1 LFSPPSDH
9 DFAGNALTGL
19 AVLPRAPMA
28 TTPETQTSPRQR
40 DIAML
45 ARPLRILIYL
55 LIVLA
60 IVELYRQASTLVLQ
74 LTNIG
79 LIFMFAA
86 VVAVLVT
93 PLVDRIKTLP
103 GLRGHR
109 GAAVLVLY
117 GAILILIGGAAAL
130 LAPTVVADASK
141 LGQQVPALTD
151 AAQHVLDKVQSS
163 LRAFGINLSYTIP
176 RGGASLGGDI
186 SPASLTRIGGLVSPL
201 VNVLLV
207 IVVSIYLTSQ
217 GRELVATARK
227 LFPAQERLF
236 DFTMLAVGAAVAA
249 YVRSQLLMSLL
260 MGLYTG
266 ITLTLLGVH
275 YAAALGVAVFFL
287 EMLPLVGAPIGFLL
301 AIAVA
306 ATQSFQLAIEA
317 TVISLIGHAIEAYI
331 LGPRISGKVTRIHPL
346 AAMGALLI
354 GAELGGILGALL
366 AIPVAVIGNIFLGAM
381 YVSSRGRD
389 GLQIADTPGP
399 VGVSDLPSLAD
410 QIAVN
415 AEDVPDEI
423 GADLMTKP
431 PRRNRRAAPTP
442 EISGS

>member
-1 LFSPPSDH
+1 
-9 DFAGNALTGL
+9 
-19 AVLPRAPMA
+19 MA
-28 TTPETQTSPRQR
+28 TPDETPTLARRR
-40 DIAML
+40 DIAAL
-45 ARPLRILIYL
+45 ARPLRIFIYL

-86 VVAVLVT
+86 VIAMLVT
-93 PLVDRIKTLP
+93 PVVDRIKVLP
-103 GLRGHR
+103 VLRGHR
-109 GAAVLVLY
+109 GAAVLGLY
-117 GAILILIGGAAAL
+117 GAILIVIGGAAAL
-130 LAPTVVADASK
+130 LAPTVIADASK
-141 LGQQVPALTD
+141 LGQRFAAIED
-151 AAQHVLDKVQSS
+151 AAQHLLENVQSS
-163 LRAFGINLSYTIP
+163 LRAFGINLDYKIP

-227 LFPAQERLF
+227 LFPAQERIF

-249 YVRSQLLMSLL
+249 YVRAQLLMSLL

-266 ITLTLLGVH
+266 ITLSLLGVH

-306 ATQSFQLAIEA
+306 ATQSLGLAIEA
-317 TVISLIGHAIEAYI
+317 TAVSLVGHAIEAYI

-354 GAELGGILGALL
+354 GAELGGILGSLL
-366 AIPVAVIGNIFLGAM
+366 AIPVAVIGNIFLGAL
-381 YVSSRGRD
+381 YVSSQGRD
-389 GLQIADTPGP
+389 GLLIADTPGP
-399 VGVSDLPSLAD
+399 VGVGDLPSLAD

-415 AEDVPDEI
+415 AEDVPTEI
-423 GADLMTKP
+423 GADSMAKP
-431 PRRNRRAAPTP
+431 PRRTRR
-442 EISGS
+442 EVR

>member
-1 LFSPPSDH
+1 
-9 DFAGNALTGL
+9 
-19 AVLPRAPMA
+19 MA
-28 TTPETQTSPRQR
+28 TNPEAQTSIRQR
-40 DIAML
+40 DIAKL
-45 ARPLRILIYL
+45 ARPLRFLIYL

-60 IVELYRQASTLVLQ
+60 IVELYHQASTLVLQ

-86 VVAVLVT
+86 VVAMLVT
-93 PLVDRIKTLP
+93 PVVDRIQGLP
-103 GLRGHR
+103 VIRGHR
-109 GAAVLVLY
+109 GAAVLLLY
-117 GAILILIGGAAAL
+117 GAIVVVIGGAAAL
-130 LAPTVVADASK
+130 LAPTVVGDASK
-141 LGQQVPALTD
+141 LGQQVPAIED
-151 AAQHVLDKVQSS
+151 AAQRVLDQVQSS
-163 LRAFGINLSYTIP
+163 LRAFGINLAYKIP
-176 RGGASLGGDI
+176 RGGTSLGGDI

-207 IVVSIYLTSQ
+207 IVISIYLTSQ

-227 LFPAQERLF
+227 LFPAQERIF

-249 YVRSQLLMSLL
+249 YVRAQLLMSLL

-287 EMLPLVGAPIGFLL
+287 EMLPLVGAPIGFVL

-306 ATQSFQLAIEA
+306 ATQSLQLAIEA
-317 TVISLIGHAIEAYI
+317 TAISLVGHAIEAYI

-354 GAELGGILGALL
+354 GAELAGILGALL
-366 AIPVAVIGNIFLGAM
+366 AIPVAVIGNIFLGAL
-381 YVSSRGRD
+381 YVSSQGRD
-389 GLQIADTPGP
+389 GLLIADTPGP

-415 AEDVPDEI
+415 AEDVPTEI
-423 GADLMTKP
+423 GADLMAKP
-431 PRRNRRAAPTP
+431 PRRKRRAVRTP
-442 EISGS
+442 PISET

>member
-1 LFSPPSDH
+1 
-9 DFAGNALTGL
+9 
-19 AVLPRAPMA
+19 
-28 TTPETQTSPRQR
+28 
-40 DIAML
+40 ML
-45 ARPLRILIYL
+45 VRPLRILIYL

-86 VVAVLVT
+86 VVAILVT
-93 PLVDRIKTLP
+93 PIVDRIQGLP
-103 GLRGHR
+103 VLRGHR

-117 GAILILIGGAAAL
+117 GAIVIVVGGAVAL

-141 LGQQVPALTD
+141 LGQQVPAIED
-151 AAQHVLDKVQSS
+151 AAQHLLDKVQSS
-163 LRAFGINLSYTIP
+163 LTAFGLNLGYRIP

-186 SPASLTRIGGLVSPL
+186 SPASLTTIGGLVSPL
-201 VNVLLV
+201 VNILLV

-227 LFPAQERLF
+227 LFPAQERIF

-249 YVRSQLLMSLL
+249 YVRAQLLMSLI

-266 ITLTLLGVH
+266 ITLSLLGVH
-275 YAAALGVAVFFL
+275 YAAALGVAVFLL
-287 EMLPLVGAPIGFLL
+287 ELLPLVGAPIGFLL

-306 ATQSFQLAIEA
+306 ATQSLGLAIEA
-317 TVISLIGHAIEAYI
+317 TAVSLVGHAIEAYI

-354 GAELGGILGALL
+354 GAELGGILGSLL
-366 AIPVAVIGNIFLGAM
+366 AIPVAVIGNIFLGAL
-381 YVSSRGRD
+381 YVSSQGRD
-389 GLQIADTPGP
+389 GLLIADTPGP
-399 VGVSDLPSLAD
+399 VGVGDLPSLAD
-410 QIAVN
+410 QISVN
-415 AEDVPDEI
+415 TEDVPPEL
-423 GADLMTKP
+423 GADLMAKAP
-431 PRRNRRAAPTP
+431 KRKPRRAPAA
-442 EISGS
+442 E

>member
-1 LFSPPSDH
+1 
-9 DFAGNALTGL
+9 
-19 AVLPRAPMA
+19 MA
-28 TTPETQTSPRQR
+28 TTSETAAAVRQR
-40 DIAML
+40 DITAL
-45 ARPLRILIYL
+45 ARPLRWLIYL

-60 IVELYRQASTLVLQ
+60 IVELYRQASVLVLQ

-86 VVAVLVT
+86 AVAMLVT
-93 PLVDRIKTLP
+93 PIVDWIQRLP
-103 GLRGHR
+103 IFRGHR

-117 GAILILIGGAAAL
+117 GAILIVVGGSAAL
-130 LAPTVVADASK
+130 LAPTVITDASK
-141 LGQQVPALTD
+141 LGQQVPAILD
-151 AAQHVLDKVQSS
+151 GAQHVLDRVQSS

-176 RGGASLGGDI
+176 RGGASIGGDI
-186 SPASLTRIGGLVSPL
+186 SPASLTQIGGLLSPL
-201 VNVLLV
+201 VNILLV
-207 IVVSIYLTSQ
+207 IVISVYLTSQ
-217 GRELVATARK
+217 GRQLVATARK
-227 LFPAQERLF
+227 LFPAQERIF

-249 YVRSQLLMSLL
+249 YVRAQLLMSLL

-306 ATQSFQLAIEA
+306 ATQSLQLGIEA
-317 TVISLIGHAIEAYI
+317 TAASLVGHAIEAYI

-366 AIPVAVIGNIFLGAM
+366 AIPVAVIGNIFLGAL
-381 YVSSRGRD
+381 YVSSQGRD
-389 GLQIADTPGP
+389 GLLIADTPGP
-399 VGVSDLPSLAD
+399 VGVGDLPSLAD
-410 QIAVN
+410 QISVN
-415 AEDVPDEI
+415 AEDVPSEI
-423 GADLMTKP
+423 GADLMAK
-431 PRRNRRAAPTP
+431 PRRRPRRPLP
-442 EISGS
+442 SP

>member
-1 LFSPPSDH
+1 
-9 DFAGNALTGL
+9 
-19 AVLPRAPMA
+19 MA
-28 TTPETQTSPRQR
+28 RLE
-40 DIAML
+40 
-45 ARPLRILIYL
+45 RPLRILVYL
-55 LIVLA
+55 LIALA

-74 LTNIG
+74 LTNIA

-86 VVAVLVT
+86 VIAMLVT
-93 PLVDRIKTLP
+93 PIVDRVQGVP
-103 GLRGHR
+103 VLRGRR
-109 GAAVLVLY
+109 GFAVLVLY
-117 GAILILIGGAAAL
+117 GAILILVGGAAAL
-130 LAPTVVADASK
+130 LTPTVVADASK
-141 LGQQVPALTD
+141 LGQQVPAIEE
-151 AAQHVLDKVQSS
+151 AAQHALDSAEAS
-163 LRAFGINLSYTIP
+163 LRAFGINLSYRIP

-186 SPASLTRIGGLVSPL
+186 SSASLTSIGGIVSPV
-201 VNVLLV
+201 VNTLLV

-227 LFPAQERLF
+227 LFPAQERVF

-249 YVRSQLLMSLL
+249 YVRAQLLMSLL

-266 ITLTLLGVH
+266 ITLSLLGVH

-306 ATQSFQLAIEA
+306 ATQSLPLAIEA
-317 TVISLIGHAIEAYI
+317 TVVSLVGHAIEAYI

-366 AIPVAVIGNIFLGAM
+366 AIPIAVIGNIFLGAI
-381 YVSSRGRD
+381 YVSSQGRD

-410 QIAVN
+410 QISVN
-415 AEDVPDEI
+415 AKDVPAEI
-423 GADLMTKP
+423 GADLLIKKAP
-431 PRRNRRAAPTP
+431 ARRRPRPAP
-442 EISGS
+442 

>member
-1 LFSPPSDH
+1 
-9 DFAGNALTGL
+9 
-19 AVLPRAPMA
+19 
-28 TTPETQTSPRQR
+28 
-40 DIAML
+40 ML

-86 VVAVLVT
+86 VVAMLVT
-93 PLVDRIKTLP
+93 PIVDRIQGLP
-103 GLRGHR
+103 VLRGHR

-117 GAILILIGGAAAL
+117 GAIVIIIGGAAAL

-141 LGQQVPALTD
+141 LGQQVPAIED
-151 AAQHVLDKVQSS
+151 AAQHVLDNVESS
-163 LRAFGINLSYTIP
+163 LRAFGINLGYKIP
-176 RGGASLGGDI
+176 RGGASLGGEI

-227 LFPAQERLF
+227 LFPAQERIF

-249 YVRSQLLMSLL
+249 YVRAQLLMSLL

-306 ATQSFQLAIEA
+306 ATQSLQLAIEA
-317 TVISLIGHAIEAYI
+317 TAISLAGHAIEAYV

-354 GAELGGILGALL
+354 GAELAGILGALL
-366 AIPVAVIGNIFLGAM
+366 AIPVAVIGNIFLGAL
-381 YVSSRGRD
+381 YVSSQGRD
-389 GLQIADTPGP
+389 GLLIADTPGP

-415 AEDVPDEI
+415 AEDVPAEI
-423 GADLMTKP
+423 GADLMAKP
-431 PRRNRRAAPTP
+431 PRRKRRAVPTP
-442 EISGS
+442 PISGS

>member
-1 LFSPPSDH
+1 
-9 DFAGNALTGL
+9 
-19 AVLPRAPMA
+19 MA
-28 TTPETQTSPRQR
+28 RLE
-40 DIAML
+40 
-45 ARPLRILIYL
+45 RPLRILIYL
-55 LIVLA
+55 LIALA

-74 LTNIG
+74 LTNIA

-86 VVAVLVT
+86 VIAMLVT
-93 PLVDRIKTLP
+93 PIVDRVQGIP
-103 GLRGHR
+103 VLRGRR
-109 GAAVLVLY
+109 GFAVLVLY
-117 GAILILIGGAAAL
+117 GAILILVGGAAAL
-130 LAPTVVADASK
+130 LTPTVVADASK
-141 LGQQVPALTD
+141 LGQQVPAIEE
-151 AAQHVLDKVQSS
+151 AAQHALDSAEAS
-163 LRAFGINLSYTIP
+163 LRAFGINLSYRIP

-186 SPASLTRIGGLVSPL
+186 SSASLTSIGGIVSPV
-201 VNVLLV
+201 VNTLLV

-227 LFPAQERLF
+227 LFPAQERVF

-249 YVRSQLLMSLL
+249 YVRAQLLMSLL

-266 ITLTLLGVH
+266 ITLSLLGVH

-306 ATQSFQLAIEA
+306 ATQSLPLAIAA
-317 TVISLIGHAIEAYI
+317 TVVSLVGHAIEAYI

-366 AIPVAVIGNIFLGAM
+366 AIPVAVIGNIFLGAV
-381 YVSSRGRD
+381 YVSSQGRD

-410 QIAVN
+410 QISVN
-415 AEDVPDEI
+415 SEDVSAEI
-423 GADLMTKP
+423 GADLLIKRTSVRRRR
-431 PRRNRRAAPTP
+431 PRPAP
-442 EISGS
+442 

>member
-1 LFSPPSDH
+1 MLPAPDH
-9 DFAGNALTGL
+9 L
-19 AVLPRAPMA
+19 ASEATSQMA
-28 TTPETQTSPRQR
+28 TTSPTSTRQR
-40 DIAML
+40 DIAAL

-86 VVAVLVT
+86 VVAMLVT
-93 PLVDRIKTLP
+93 PIVDRIQGMP
-103 GLRGHR
+103 VLRGHR

-117 GAILILIGGAAAL
+117 GAIVIVIGGAAAL

-141 LGQQVPALTD
+141 LGQQVPAIEG
-151 AAQHVLDKVQSS
+151 AAQRVLDQVQSS
-163 LRAFGINLSYTIP
+163 LRAFGINLSYKIP
-176 RGGASLGGDI
+176 RGGASIGGDI
-186 SPASLTRIGGLVSPL
+186 SPASLTTIGGLVSPF

-236 DFTMLAVGAAVAA
+236 DFTALAVGAAVAA
-249 YVRSQLLMSLL
+249 YVRAQLLMSLL

-266 ITLTLLGVH
+266 ITLSLLGVH

-287 EMLPLVGAPIGFLL
+287 EMLPLVGAPIGFVL

-306 ATQSFQLAIEA
+306 ATQSVQLAIEA
-317 TVISLIGHAIEAYI
+317 TAISLVGHAIEAYI

-354 GAELGGILGALL
+354 GAELGGILGSLL
-366 AIPVAVIGNIFLGAM
+366 AIPVAVIGNIFLGAL
-381 YVSSRGRD
+381 YVSSQGRD
-389 GLQIADTPGP
+389 GLLIADTPGP
-399 VGVSDLPSLAD
+399 IGVSDLPSLAD
-410 QIAVN
+410 QISVN
-415 AEDVPDEI
+415 AEDAAPEM
-423 GADLMTKP
+423 GADLMA
-431 PRRNRRAAPTP
+431 PRQRRKRHVAPTP

>member
-1 LFSPPSDH
+1 
-9 DFAGNALTGL
+9 
-19 AVLPRAPMA
+19 MA
-28 TTPETQTSPRQR
+28 STSPAASRQR
-40 DIAML
+40 DIAIL

-86 VVAVLVT
+86 IVAMLVT
-93 PLVDRIKTLP
+93 PIVDRIQGLP
-103 GLRGHR
+103 VLRGHR

-117 GAILILIGGAAAL
+117 GAIVIVIGGAAAL
-130 LAPTVVADASK
+130 LAPTVIADASK
-141 LGQQVPALTD
+141 LGQQVPAIED
-151 AAQHVLDKVQSS
+151 AAQRALDSAQSS
-163 LRAFGINLSYTIP
+163 LRAFGLNLGYRIP
-176 RGGASLGGDI
+176 RGGASIGGDI
-186 SPASLTRIGGLVSPL
+186 SPASLTTIGGLVSPL

-217 GRELVATARK
+217 GRELVGTARK
-227 LFPAQERLF
+227 LFPAQERIF
-236 DFTMLAVGAAVAA
+236 DFTMLAVGAAVAS
-249 YVRSQLLMSLL
+249 YVRAQLLMSLL

-287 EMLPLVGAPIGFLL
+287 EILPLVGAPIGFLL

-306 ATQSFQLAIEA
+306 ATQSLQLGIEA

-354 GAELGGILGALL
+354 GAELGGILGSLL
-366 AIPVAVIGNIFLGAM
+366 AIPVAVIGNIFLGAL
-381 YVSSRGRD
+381 YVSSHGRD
-389 GLQIADTPGP
+389 GLMIADTPGP

-415 AEDVPDEI
+415 TEDEPAEI
-423 GADLMTKP
+423 GADLMVKEP
-431 PRRNRRAAPTP
+431 PPSPRGRPAT
-442 EISGS
+442 S

>member
-1 LFSPPSDH
+1 
-9 DFAGNALTGL
+9 
-19 AVLPRAPMA
+19 MA
-28 TTPETQTSPRQR
+28 TTSETPTASRQR

-45 ARPLRILIYL
+45 ARPLRLLIYL
-55 LIVLA
+55 LIALA

-74 LTNIG
+74 VTNIV

-86 VVAVLVT
+86 VVAMLVT
-93 PLVDRIKTLP
+93 PIVDRIQGLP
-103 GLRGHR
+103 LLRGHR
-109 GAAVLVLY
+109 GVAVLVLY
-117 GAILILIGGAAAL
+117 GAIVIVVGGAAAL
-130 LAPTVVADASK
+130 LAPTVIADASK
-141 LGQQVPALTD
+141 LGQQVPAIED
-151 AAQHVLDKVQSS
+151 AAQHLLDQAQSS

-176 RGGASLGGDI
+176 RGGAALGGDI
-186 SPASLTRIGGLVSPL
+186 SPASLTTIGGLVSPV

-227 LFPAQERLF
+227 LFPAQERIF
-236 DFTMLAVGAAVAA
+236 DFTMLAVGAAVTA
-249 YVRSQLLMSLL
+249 YVRAQLLMSLL

-306 ATQSFQLAIEA
+306 ATQSLQLGIEA
-317 TVISLIGHAIEAYI
+317 TVISLVGHAIEAYV
-331 LGPRISGKVTRIHPL
+331 LGPRISGKVARIHPL

-354 GAELGGILGALL
+354 GAELAGILGSLL
-366 AIPVAVIGNIFLGAM
+366 AIPVAVIGNIFLGVL
-381 YVSSRGRD
+381 YVSSQGRD
-389 GLQIADTPGP
+389 GLLIANTPGP
-399 VGVSDLPSLAD
+399 VGVGDLPSLAD

-415 AEDVPDEI
+415 AEDVPAEI
-423 GADLMTKP
+423 GADLMAKP
-431 PRRNRRAAPTP
+431 QRRKRRAVPTRRTA
-442 EISGS
+442 

>member
-1 LFSPPSDH
+1 MAAASDSPAS
-9 DFAGNALTGL
+9 
-19 AVLPRAPMA
+19 
-28 TTPETQTSPRQR
+28 SRQR
-40 DIAML
+40 DIAVL

-55 LIVLA
+55 LIALA

-74 LTNIG
+74 LTNIA

-86 VVAVLVT
+86 IVAILVT
-93 PLVDRIKTLP
+93 PIVDRIQTWRF
-103 GLRGHR
+103 LRGHR

-117 GAILILIGGAAAL
+117 GAIVIVIGGAAAL

-141 LGQQVPALTD
+141 LGQQVPAMQD
-151 AAQHVLDKVQSS
+151 AAQQVLDKVQAS
-163 LRAFGINLSYTIP
+163 LRGFGINLGYKIP
-176 RGGASLGGDI
+176 RGAASLGGDI
-186 SPASLTRIGGLVSPL
+186 SPASLTRIGGLVSPV
-201 VNVLLV
+201 VNALLV

-217 GRELVATARK
+217 GRELVGTARK
-227 LFPAQERLF
+227 LFPAQERIF

-306 ATQSFQLAIEA
+306 ATQSLQLAVEA
-317 TVISLIGHAIEAYI
+317 TVISLLGHAIEAYI

-366 AIPVAVIGNIFLGAM
+366 AIPVAVIGNIFLGAL
-381 YVSSRGRD
+381 YVTSQGRD
-389 GLQIADTPGP
+389 GLLIANTPGP

-415 AEDVPDEI
+415 AEDVPAEI
-423 GADLMTKP
+423 GADLMSKP
-431 PRRNRRAAPTP
+431 PRRKRSAVPTRLSS
-442 EISGS
+442 ES

>member
-1 LFSPPSDH
+1 
-9 DFAGNALTGL
+9 
-19 AVLPRAPMA
+19 MA
-28 TTPETQTSPRQR
+28 RLE
-40 DIAML
+40 
-45 ARPLRILIYL
+45 RPLRVLIYL
-55 LIVLA
+55 LIALA

-74 LTNIG
+74 LTNIV
-79 LIFMFAA
+79 LIFIFAA
-86 VVAVLVT
+86 VIAMLVT
-93 PLVDRIKTLP
+93 PIVDRVQGIPL
-103 GLRGHR
+103 LRGRR
-109 GAAVLVLY
+109 GLAVLVLY
-117 GAILILIGGAAAL
+117 GAILIVVGLAAAL
-130 LAPTVVADASK
+130 LAPTLVADASK
-141 LGQQVPALTD
+141 LGQQVPAIED
-151 AAQHVLDKVQSS
+151 AAQRTLDAAEAS
-163 LRAFGINLSYTIP
+163 LRVFGFNLSYRIP

-186 SPASLTRIGGLVSPL
+186 SPASLTSIGGIVSPV
-201 VNVLLV
+201 VNTLLV

-227 LFPAQERLF
+227 LFPAQERIF

-249 YVRSQLLMSLL
+249 YVRAQLLMSLL

-266 ITLTLLGVH
+266 ITLSLLGVH

-306 ATQSFQLAIEA
+306 ATQSLPLAVEA
-317 TVISLIGHAIEAYI
+317 TLVSLVGHAIEAYI

-366 AIPVAVIGNIFLGAM
+366 AIPVAVIGNIFLGAV
-381 YVSSRGRD
+381 YVSSQGRD

-410 QIAVN
+410 QISVN
-415 AEDVPDEI
+415 AEDVPAEI
-423 GADLMTKP
+423 GADLLIKKAP
-431 PRRNRRAAPTP
+431 ARKRRQAPAPAP
-442 EISGS
+442 EIGGRTE

>member
-1 LFSPPSDH
+1 
-9 DFAGNALTGL
+9 
-19 AVLPRAPMA
+19 M
-28 TTPETQTSPRQR
+28 
-40 DIAML
+40 
-45 ARPLRILIYL
+45 RPLRFLIYL

-74 LTNIG
+74 LTNIA

-86 VVAVLVT
+86 VVAMLVT
-93 PLVDRIKTLP
+93 PVVDRIQMLP
-103 GLRGHR
+103 VLRGHR

-117 GAILILIGGAAAL
+117 GAIVIVIGGTAAL
-130 LAPTVVADASK
+130 LAPTVIADASK
-141 LGQQVPALTD
+141 LGQQVPAILD
-151 AAQHVLDKVQSS
+151 AAQHLLDNVQSS
-163 LRAFGINLSYTIP
+163 LRAYGINLSYTIP

-186 SPASLTRIGGLVSPL
+186 SPASLTRIGGLVSSL

-217 GRELVATARK
+217 GRQLVATARK

-249 YVRSQLLMSLL
+249 YVRAQLLMSLL

-266 ITLTLLGVH
+266 ITLALLGVH

-287 EMLPLVGAPIGFLL
+287 EMLPLIGAPIGFLL

-306 ATQSFQLAIEA
+306 ATQSLQLAIEA
-317 TVISLIGHAIEAYI
+317 TAVSLVGHAIEAYI

-346 AAMGALLI
+346 AAMGALLV

-366 AIPVAVIGNIFLGAM
+366 AIPVAVIGNIFLGAL
-381 YVSSRGRD
+381 YVSSQGRD

-399 VGVSDLPSLAD
+399 VGVGDLPSLAD

-415 AEDVPDEI
+415 SEDVAPEL
-423 GADLMTKP
+423 GADLLVKP
-431 PRRNRRAAPTP
+431 P
-442 EISGS
+442 

>member
-1 LFSPPSDH
+1 MANSSE
-9 DFAGNALTGL
+9 AA
-19 AVLPRAPMA
+19 A
-28 TTPETQTSPRQR
+28 TTRGALS
-40 DIAML
+40 IARL
-45 ARPLRILIYL
+45 ERPLRILIYL
-55 LIVLA
+55 LIALA

-86 VVAVLVT
+86 VVAMLVT
-93 PLVDRIKTLP
+93 PIVDRVQSVSL
-103 GLRGHR
+103 LRSNR
-109 GAAVLVLY
+109 GVAVLVLY
-117 GAILILIGGAAAL
+117 GTILIVVGLAAAL

-141 LGQQVPALTD
+141 LGQQVPAIED
-151 AAQHVLDKVQSS
+151 AAQRALDAAQTS
-163 LRAFGINLSYTIP
+163 LRAFGFNLSYRIP

-186 SPASLTRIGGLVSPL
+186 SPASLTSIGGIVSPL
-201 VNVLLV
+201 VNTLLV

-227 LFPAQERLF
+227 LFPAQERIF

-249 YVRSQLLMSLL
+249 YVRAQLLMSLL

-266 ITLTLLGVH
+266 ITLTLRGVH

-287 EMLPLVGAPIGFLL
+287 ELLPLVGAPIGFLL
-301 AIAVA
+301 AIVVA
-306 ATQSFQLAIEA
+306 ATQSLQLAIEA
-317 TVISLIGHAIEAYI
+317 TVVSLVGHAIEAYI

-366 AIPVAVIGNIFLGAM
+366 AIPVAVIGNIFLGAL
-381 YVSSRGRD
+381 YVSSQGRD
-389 GLQIADTPGP
+389 GLQITDTPGP

-410 QIAVN
+410 QISVN
-415 AEDVPDEI
+415 AEDAQAEI
-423 GADLMTKP
+423 GADLMVKQAP
-431 PRRNRRAAPTP
+431 ARKGRPRTAP
-442 EISGS
+442 

>member
-1 LFSPPSDH
+1 
-9 DFAGNALTGL
+9 
-19 AVLPRAPMA
+19 MA
-28 TTPETQTSPRQR
+28 RLE
-40 DIAML
+40 
-45 ARPLRILIYL
+45 RPLRILIYL
-55 LIVLA
+55 LIALA

-74 LTNIG
+74 LTNIV

-86 VVAVLVT
+86 VIAMLVT
-93 PLVDRIKTLP
+93 PIVDQVQGIPL
-103 GLRGHR
+103 LRGRR
-109 GAAVLVLY
+109 GLAVLVLY
-117 GAILILIGGAAAL
+117 GAILVLVGLAAAL

-141 LGQQVPALTD
+141 LGQQVPAIED
-151 AAQHVLDKVQSS
+151 AAQRALDAAQAS
-163 LRAFGINLSYTIP
+163 LRAFGFNLSYRIP

-186 SPASLTRIGGLVSPL
+186 SPASLTSIGGIVSPL
-201 VNVLLV
+201 VNTLLV

-249 YVRSQLLMSLL
+249 YVRAQLLMSLL

-266 ITLTLLGVH
+266 ITLSLLGVH

-287 EMLPLVGAPIGFLL
+287 EMLPLVGAPIGFVL
-301 AIAVA
+301 AIIVA
-306 ATQSFQLAIEA
+306 ATQSLPLALEA
-317 TVISLIGHAIEAYI
+317 TVVSLVGHAIEAYI

-366 AIPVAVIGNIFLGAM
+366 AIPVAVIGNIFLGAV
-381 YVSSRGRD
+381 YVSSQGRD

-399 VGVSDLPSLAD
+399 VGVSDLPSLAE
-410 QIAVN
+410 QISVN
-415 AEDVPDEI
+415 AEDVPAEI
-423 GADLMTKP
+423 GADLLIKKAP
-431 PRRNRRAAPTP
+431 ARRRPRPAP
-442 EISGS
+442 

>member
-1 LFSPPSDH
+1 MPNSSE
-9 DFAGNALTGL
+9 AAVTTRGALT
-19 AVLPRAPMA
+19 
-28 TTPETQTSPRQR
+28 
-40 DIAML
+40 IARL
-45 ARPLRILIYL
+45 ERPLRILIYL
-55 LIVLA
+55 LIALA

-86 VVAVLVT
+86 IVAMLVT
-93 PLVDRIKTLP
+93 PIVDRVQSISL
-103 GLRGHR
+103 LRGHR
-109 GAAVLVLY
+109 GVAVLVLY
-117 GAILILIGGAAAL
+117 GTILIVVGLAAAL

-141 LGQQVPALTD
+141 LGQQVPAFED
-151 AAQHVLDKVQSS
+151 AAQRALDAVQTS
-163 LRAFGINLSYTIP
+163 LRAFGINLSYKIP

-186 SPASLTRIGGLVSPL
+186 SPASLTSIGGIVSPL
-201 VNVLLV
+201 VNTLLV

-227 LFPAQERLF
+227 LFPAQERIF

-249 YVRSQLLMSLL
+249 YVRAQLLMSLL

-287 EMLPLVGAPIGFLL
+287 ELLPLVGAPIGFLL

-306 ATQSFQLAIEA
+306 ATQSLQLAIEA
-317 TVISLIGHAIEAYI
+317 TAVSLAGHAIEAYI

-354 GAELGGILGALL
+354 GAELGGILGALF
-366 AIPVAVIGNIFLGAM
+366 AIPVAVIGNIFLGAL
-381 YVSSRGRD
+381 YVSSQGRD

-415 AEDVPDEI
+415 AEDAQAEI
-423 GADLMTKP
+423 GADLMVKESP
-431 PRRNRRAAPTP
+431 ARRRRPRTAP
-442 EISGS
+442 